1 MQVHNVMEVTLEKG
15 RLLADVPH
23 WATGFLVR
31 AADLEVYDLGTVFSV
46 SVDFPVCD
54 VFVFKGKVRVD
65 EAGRGGI
72 GNATAGEVVGICRA
86 GEGVR
91 AEAGERPVKFA
102 ADWPAAKKRFAS
114 VRDQTAT
121 EKPAVA
127 VAFAEKIADL

>member
-1 MQVHNVMEVTLEKG
+1 MTAGEVALRLGAGVQLTLLGPASLQVHNVMAVTLEKG

-65 EAGRGGI
+65 EAGHNDI
-72 GNATAGEVVGICRA
+72 GDAKTGEVVGICEA

-91 AEAGERPVKFA
+91 AEAGRANGP
-102 ADWPAAKKRFAS
+102 
-114 VRDQTAT
+114 
-121 EKPAVA
+121 
-127 VAFAEKIADL
+127 